1 MKTKMLKAVDSILYS
16 YAQIFFSNRKWFGV
30 IAMFSTFIVP
40 QIGIMGLGGVMLSN
54 LLAYLLKFDKDKI
67 ESGFYGFN
75 GLLFGASAAYFFEI
89 TPFLIFI
96 VILFI
101 IICFFMSAALEHLLA
116 NLFNLPGLSLP
127 FIFTLYIFF
136 VFTTNY
142 DTIFFKGLNFEDY
155 QFLSFIPDFIKIYL
169 KSFSLILFQ
178 SSLISGL
185 ILLIAVLLFS
195 RVHFVN
201 SIIAFTFNY
210 FFVNLI
216 FPEVSSDLLILTSFN
231 SILTAFALGGSLVIV
246 SRKSIFLIILS
257 SLMIIVFAGFFSKL
271 LVNYL
276 LPVLVL
282 PFNFVV
288 LSTIY
293 SLKFREDQTDMVLL
307 YFKPGSP
314 EENYYY
320 HDNRKN
326 RFAKFKYVFPEL
338 PIFGEWKISQGI
350 DGKITHKESWKNA
363 WDFVITEGDKEFK
376 TDGMQVEDYYCF
388 DTPVVSSM
396 DGEIARIID
405 NVDDNKIGEI
415 NHKQNWGNTIII
427 DHGEGL
433 FSSLSHLKLNSIKV
447 KKGDSVKKGQIIA
460 NCGNSGRSPQPHL
473 HFQFQL
479 TDKLGDKTYEFPISH
494 FLEKDD
500 SKFVLKSFDYP
511 KENTFV
517 RNIETHKA
525 LKKAFDFQLGDE
537 FIVEYNFN
545 GVEKVEKWEVEV
557 DMLNNVFIKS
567 DNDAKVFLYPR
578 EKVFYLTHFI
588 GNKKSALYHFYL
600 SALSVPLGYLDN
612 LEWQDKYPISTTV
625 NSFVKYLSELT
636 LMFAPSLKSY
646 AVFKFEKRINGSKS
660 FIVKNHLVNEGRGLY
675 KPFSEEG
682 NGEIEIDFD
691 GVIKSFS
698 FEKKNSKLTAKIK
711 IKED

>member
-1 MKTKMLKAVDSILYS
+1 MNTIILKTVDSVLYS
-16 YAQIFFSNRKWFGV
+16 YAQIFFSNRKWFGAA
-30 IAMFSTFIVP
+30 AMASTFIVP
-40 QIGIMGLGGVMLSN
+40 QIGIMGLVGVLLSN
-54 LLAYLLKFDKDKI
+54 IAAYLLKFDKEKI

-75 GLLFGASAAYFFEI
+75 GLLFGAASVYFFEI

-96 VILFI
+96 ILLFI
-101 IICFFMSAALEHLLA
+101 IICFFISAALEHLLA

-127 FIFTLYIFF
+127 FVLTLYIFF

-155 QFLSFIPDFIKIYL
+155 NFLSFIPEFIKIYL

-178 SSLISGL
+178 SSLISGI
-185 ILLIAVLLFS
+185 ILVIAVLFFS
-195 RVHFVN
+195 RIHFVN
-201 SIIAFTFNY
+201 SVLAFTINY

-216 FPEVSSDLLILTSFN
+216 FPQVSTDLLILTSFN
-231 SILTAFALGGSLVIV
+231 SILCSFALGGSLIIV
-246 SRKSIFLIILS
+246 SRKSIFLIIVS
-257 SLMIIVFAGFFSKL
+257 SIMIIVFSGFFSKL

-293 SLKFREDQTDMVLL
+293 SLKFRKDQTDLVLL

-314 EENYYY
+314 EENFYY

-326 RFAKFKYVFPEL
+326 RFTKFKNIFPEL

-350 DGKITHKESWKNA
+350 EGKITHKEAWRHA
-363 WDFVITEGDKEFK
+363 WDFVITDGNDKEFK
-376 TDGMQVEDYYCF
+376 TNGEQTEDYYCF
-388 DTPVVSSM
+388 NTPIASLL
-396 DGEIARIID
+396 DGEVARVIE
-405 NVDDNKIGEI
+405 NVEDNKIGEI

-433 FSSLSHLKLNSIKV
+433 FSSLSHLKLNSVKV
-447 KKGDSVKKGQIIA
+447 KKGDNVKKGQIIA
-460 NCGNSGRSPQPHL
+460 HCGNSGRSPQPHL

-479 TDKLGDKTYEFPISH
+479 TDKLGDKTFEFPISH
-494 FLEKDD
+494 FLEKEN
-500 SKFVLKSFDYP
+500 SKFILKSFDFP

-537 FIVEYNFN
+537 FKIEYNLN
-545 GVEKVEKWEVEV
+545 GEIKTEHWEVDV

-567 DNDAKVFLYPR
+567 NNDAKVYLYPR
-578 EKVFYLTHFI
+578 EKVFYLTHFY

-600 SALSVPLGYLDN
+600 TALSVPLGYLDN
-612 LEWQDKYPISTTV
+612 LEWQDNYPVSSTV
-625 NSFVKYLSELT
+625 NSFIKYLSELT
-636 LMFAPSLKSY
+636 LMFMPSLESY
-646 AVFKFEKRINGSKS
+646 ADFNFEKRINGSKS
-660 FIVKNHLVNEGRGLY
+660 FIIKNHLVNKGKGLY
-675 KPFSEEG
+675 RLFSEEG
-682 NGEIEIDFD
+682 DGQIEIDFD
-691 GVIKSFS
+691 GFIKSFS
-698 FEKKNSKLTAKIK
+698 FNKKNLNFTAKIK
-711 IKED
+711 ED